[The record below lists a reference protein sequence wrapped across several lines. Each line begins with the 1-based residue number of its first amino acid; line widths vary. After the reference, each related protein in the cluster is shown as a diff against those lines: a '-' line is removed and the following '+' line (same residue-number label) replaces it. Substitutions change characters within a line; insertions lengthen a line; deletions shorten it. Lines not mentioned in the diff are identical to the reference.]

1 MVPLVQL
8 SRCSL
13 WMVLLFPFL
22 SCLLMPLRAV
32 TTISIPQRATSVTTS
47 IPQQATSVT
56 SVSILSLVFY
66 FTLRNKFHILV
77 ISVL

>member
-32 TTISIPQRATSVTTS
+32 TTISIPQRATSVT
-47 IPQQATSVT
+47 

>member
-8 SRCSL
+8 SWCSL

-32 TTISIPQRATSVTTS
+32 TTTSIPQR
-47 IPQQATSVT
+47 ATSVT